1 MASGKEIRTQIS
13 SIKNTQK
20 ITSAMEMVAASKM
33 RRAQDRMSASR
44 PYAEKMIDV
53 VRHLA
58 HAHTEYKH
66 PFLVEREVQRVGY
79 IVVSSDRG
87 LCGGLNTNL
96 FKETVASMKK
106 WHEQEKEIDVCVIGS
121 KASAFFKRIGGN
133 VVSHSEQL
141 GDEPSIEDLIGS
153 IKVML
158 DAYSEGK
165 IDRLFVVFNKFVNTM
180 TQQPIVAQI
189 LPIGESQMENH
200 SGTEEHV
207 RYHEVSTEEAGGH
220 MKYHWDYLYE
230 PDAEEVIDALLMRYI
245 ESLVYQSVVEN
256 AACEQGARMVA
267 MKSATDNAGDM
278 IDDLQLVYNKARQA
292 AITQELS
299 EIVAGAAA
307 V

>member
-1 MASGKEIRTQIS
+1 MASGKEIRSQIS

-58 HAHTEYKH
+58 YAHTEYKH
-66 PFLVEREVQRVGY
+66 PYLQEREAKRVGY
-79 IVVSSDRG
+79 IIISSDRG

-96 FKETVASMKK
+96 FKEAIADMKICN
-106 WHEQEKEIDVCVIGS
+106 EKGMEIDLCVIGS
-121 KASAFFKRIGGN
+121 KASAFFKRVGGN
-133 VVSHSEQL
+133 IVSHTEHL
-141 GDEPSIEDLIGS
+141 GDEPVLEDLIGS
-153 IKVML
+153 VKIML
-158 DAYSEGK
+158 DAYTEGK

-189 LPIGESQMENH
+189 LPIAVAP
-200 SGTEEHV
+200 EEQHKGA
-207 RYHEVSTEEAGGH
+207 RYHETSEDDSHAN
-220 MKYHWDYLYE
+220 MKYHWDYIYE
-230 PDAEEVIDALLMRYI
+230 PDAEVVIDALLMRYI
-245 ESLVYQSVVEN
+245 ESLVYQGVVEN
-256 AACEQGARMVA
+256 LACEQSARMVA